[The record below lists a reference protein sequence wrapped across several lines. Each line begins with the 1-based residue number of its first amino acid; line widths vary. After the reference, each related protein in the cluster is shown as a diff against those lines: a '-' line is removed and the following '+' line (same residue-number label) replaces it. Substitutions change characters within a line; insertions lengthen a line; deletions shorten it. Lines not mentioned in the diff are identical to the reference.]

1 MSLIIGILVF
11 SNKLNNINTYLI
23 VFLIKLVRE
32 PNHYYII
39 DNNY

>member
-23 VFLIKLVRE
+23 AFLIKLVRE